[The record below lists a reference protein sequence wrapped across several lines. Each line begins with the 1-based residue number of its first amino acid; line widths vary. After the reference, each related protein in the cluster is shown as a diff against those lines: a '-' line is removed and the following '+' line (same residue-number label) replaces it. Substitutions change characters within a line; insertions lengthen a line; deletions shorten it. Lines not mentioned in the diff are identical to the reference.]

1 MSSQGKQHPL
11 QVRTLFL
18 SDIHLGFKRAR
29 TRELLAFLRA
39 VEAETIVLGG
49 DIVDALSLAR
59 RFFWTDEHTQV
70 LRLLLARRRAGARLV
85 YLPGNHD
92 AGVAIF
98 VEMLQGQIEVHREWV
113 YCSSRKERY
122 LVLHGDQF
130 DEAVD
135 CPAWLYRLG
144 DLLYEGTLLYNERA
158 NQARRLFGLPYKPQT
173 EKLKRAMG
181 TSARFVRRFES
192 VAVAQARQQGYD
204 GVICG
209 HIHCANLYRT
219 EGTLYANTGDWV
231 ESCSALVETRA
242 GEMQLL
248 RWPKIA
254 GCGLTLGYDP
264 NRPAPQSIQRLRG
277 PSADGNRRPFAPHF
291 PPLQ

>member
-1 MSSQGKQHPL
+1 MSSKGKEHRH

-18 SDIHLGFKRAR
+18 SDVHLGFKRAR
-29 TRELLAFLRA
+29 TRELLAFLRG
-39 VEAETIVLGG
+39 VEAQTIVLGG

-70 LRLLLARRRAGARLV
+70 LRALLARRRAGVRLV

-92 AGVAIF
+92 ASVSVF

-113 YCSSRKERY
+113 YRTSRGERY

-130 DEAVD
+130 DEEVD
-135 CPAWLYRLG
+135 CPAWLYWIG
-144 DLLYEGTLLYNERA
+144 DRLYEGTLLYNHRV
-158 NQARRLFGLPYKPQT
+158 NDARRLLGLPYRPQT
-173 EKLKRAMG
+173 EKLKMSVAA
-181 TSARFVRRFES
+181 SARFIRRFES
-192 VAVAQARQQGYD
+192 VAAAQARHQGYD

-209 HIHCANLYRT
+209 HIHRANLCRI
-219 EGTLYANTGDWV
+219 EGTFYANTGDWV

-248 RWPKIA
+248 RWPHGA
-254 GCGLTLGYDP
+254 VGSVSLATL
-264 NRPAPQSIQRLRG
+264 L
-277 PSADGNRRPFAPHF
+277 ADAA
-291 PPLQ
+291 